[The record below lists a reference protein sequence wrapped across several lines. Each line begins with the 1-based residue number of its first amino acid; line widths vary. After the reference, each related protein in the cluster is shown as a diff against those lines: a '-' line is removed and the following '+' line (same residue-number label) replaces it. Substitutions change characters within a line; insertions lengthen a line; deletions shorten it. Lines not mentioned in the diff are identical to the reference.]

1 MTFSSRTLH
10 IYPDLFG
17 AVERNPDDSLLQD
30 RFHDAVALLLF
41 QVSNV
46 LEDFKISLHRDL
58 SDIAPI
64 LRELA
69 NHASRLA
76 DHFMMLE
83 MIATRLGQAV
93 DLGAD
98 LLHAME
104 TFEHLSI
111 AFDYITHSPAPGII
125 AIQKPEKDAEEI
137 AISSLLSEMTAIL
150 GLMNRFALAV
160 CQTSLARITGQ
171 ISDIAWKVD
180 GTDTDI
186 DFVLQN
192 LMLKK
197 LFIS

>member
-64 LRELA
+64 RRELA

-125 AIQKPEKDAEEI
+125 AIQKPGKDAEEI

-160 CQTSLARITGQ
+160 CQTSLARIIGQ
-171 ISDIAWKVD
+171 LSDIAWKVD

>member
-64 LRELA
+64 RRELA

-83 MIATRLGQAV
+83 MIATRLGQAE

-98 LLHAME
+98 LLHVME

-125 AIQKPEKDAEEI
+125 AIQKPGKDAEEI

-160 CQTSLARITGQ
+160 CQTSLARIIGQ
-171 ISDIAWKVD
+171 LSDIAWKVD